1 MTKNWTPM
9 RRMPHKEQREEFKA
23 TFSNGNLIVGFPSH
37 RTMRLSWHGATGRV
51 RVRPVHRING
61 RS

>member
-1 MTKNWTPM
+1 M
-9 RRMPHKEQREEFKA
+9 RRMPHEEQREEFKA